1 MVRCQPGLI
10 LSDLKSDS
18 LIATYTGVVT
28 DISWKDGFQITIA
41 SACARLYFLSHS
53 ISCFQYVSVSCIT
66 GVAIDGNNNEDKER
80 FIKLV
85 KKRGKVKAL
94 EEELYSRCL

>member
-1 MVRCQPGLI
+1 MIG
-10 LSDLKSDS
+10 
-18 LIATYTGVVT
+18 
-28 DISWKDGFQITIA
+28 
-41 SACARLYFLSHS
+41 
-53 ISCFQYVSVSCIT
+53 SCIA

-94 EEELYSRCL
+94 EEELYSKCLKKHPFTLATQSADICISAERP

>member
-1 MVRCQPGLI
+1 ML
-10 LSDLKSDS
+10 
-18 LIATYTGVVT
+18 VT
-28 DISWKDGFQITIA
+28 
-41 SACARLYFLSHS
+41 
-53 ISCFQYVSVSCIT
+53 VSCVV

-94 EEELYSRCL
+94 EEELYSRCFKNLPLCFGLPVRYLHLRRKSVHEITVMILYRK

>member
-1 MVRCQPGLI
+1 M
-10 LSDLKSDS
+10 
-18 LIATYTGVVT
+18 T
-28 DISWKDGFQITIA
+28 
-41 SACARLYFLSHS
+41 
-53 ISCFQYVSVSCIT
+53 VSYPV

-94 EEELYSRCL
+94 EEELYSKCLKNYPFTLASQTDTICILVESLTMELQLRFCTRNNSVV

>member
-1 MVRCQPGLI
+1 MTV
-10 LSDLKSDS
+10 S
-18 LIATYTGVVT
+18 YTV
-28 DISWKDGFQITIA
+28 
-41 SACARLYFLSHS
+41 
-53 ISCFQYVSVSCIT
+53 

-94 EEELYSRCL
+94 EEELYSKYLKYYPFTLASQSDIICISAESQIMKLQLWFCTRNNCIV

>member
-1 MVRCQPGLI
+1 
-10 LSDLKSDS
+10 
-18 LIATYTGVVT
+18 
-28 DISWKDGFQITIA
+28 
-41 SACARLYFLSHS
+41 
-53 ISCFQYVSVSCIT
+53 VSCAV

-94 EEELYSRCL
+94 EEELYSKCLKNDPCTLASQSDSICISTRMSDHEITVVILYQK

>member
-1 MVRCQPGLI
+1 MCSVVFSHPVYFV
-10 LSDLKSDS
+10 LSM
-18 LIATYTGVVT
+18 A
-28 DISWKDGFQITIA
+28 
-41 SACARLYFLSHS
+41 H
-53 ISCFQYVSVSCIT
+53 VSVSHIT

-94 EEELYSRCL
+94 EEELYSKCL

>member
-1 MVRCQPGLI
+1 M
-10 LSDLKSDS
+10 
-18 LIATYTGVVT
+18 T
-28 DISWKDGFQITIA
+28 DISWKDGFEITIG
-41 SACARLYFLSHS
+41 SACARLYFLSQC
-53 ISCFQYVSVSCIT
+53 ISHFQYVSVCCIT